1 MENFEWAHELSCA
14 ITVCDREANVVY
26 QNLKAIKTFQSYG
39 DLIGKNLKDCHGES
53 SWEMIQR
60 MIETGESNS
69 YTIEKA
75 GVKKLIHQTP
85 WHKNGE
91 VCGLVEFS
99 IELPGELPHFIRK

>member
-1 MENFEWAHELSCA
+1 M
-14 ITVCDREANVVY
+14 VY
-26 QNLKAIKTFQSYG
+26 QNLKAKKTFESYG
-39 DLIGKNLKDCHGES
+39 DLIGKNLKDCHGER